1 MITLPAGKREIWPGF
16 TLAIDK
22 PLLFQPGA
30 SYYLKGAN
38 GSGKSSFIHRV
49 LLPELNGRKDLYVL
63 CLQQQMHLQLYALKA
78 QAAIFKPG
86 FAIREEGDVWRYLWQ
101 DLAERQDELPVYVIA
116 DEAYNLDIPQDLQR
130 PLCLIYSSHRYQL
143 EAAQILE
150 FVQVS
155 TQETVIHA

>member
-16 TLAIDK
+16 TLDLSTA
-22 PLLFQPGA
+22 LYFQPGA

-49 LLPELNGRKDLYVL
+49 LLPELSGRKDLYVL
-63 CLQQQMHLQLYALKA
+63 CLQQQMHLQLYALRA

-86 FAIREEGDVWRYLWQ
+86 FAIRQEADIWRYLWQ
-101 DLAERQDELPVYVIA
+101 DLAERQDMLPVYVIA